1 MNVVQ
6 KLLVTRNE
14 CRAMGLNVSNTTFQR
29 WEDEGLLHPQKVG
42 GHRSAVVRYRVEEV
56 MKLIDTRA

>member
-14 CRAMGLNVSNTTFQR
+14 CRTMGLNVSNTTFQR
-29 WEDEGLLHPQKVG
+29 WEDDGFLTPIKVG
-42 GHRSAVVRYRVEEV
+42 PRNSVVRYRLEEV
-56 MKLIDTRA
+56 MALIGSRA